1 MKKMRILLLEILVLA
16 LLGSASMT
24 KMQQRDCEG
33 GPGSGECTEFV
44 DIDGDGVCDNC
55 DGCIADPP
63 KDGTG
68 RKKGKK

>member
-1 MKKMRILLLEILVLA
+1 MKQMTMLLLAVLVLA
-16 LLGSASMT
+16 LLGTVSMA
-24 KMQQRDCEG
+24 KIQQQDCEG

-44 DIDGDGVCDNC
+44 DIDGDGICDNC

-68 RKKGKK
+68 RKKGGK